1 MLAADCLSLSGHGWA
16 GQHNLG
22 ESEHWQIGDGQ
33 RTKVRGR
40 WNEGVFRLR
49 CILRFYIFVRK
60 FLIFEVLNIDYL

>member
-40 WNEGVFRLR
+40 RVCLDHFAF
-49 CILRFYIFVRK
+49 CVFVRK
-60 FLIFEVLNIDYL
+60 FLIFEVLNVD